1 MDENIKNIDEEK
13 LKESVN
19 EVLEKVRTQAM
30 LLGGRSMAMVIANI
44 IDESMRQPGKRSMN
58 DMKRI
63 VKNVR
68 DFCQKAIDV
77 KVEIP
82 KFGGDLDANCE
93 SKE

>member
-1 MDENIKNIDEEK
+1 MDENIKNVDEEK

-30 LLGGRSMAMVIANI
+30 LLGGRSFAMVIANI
-44 IDESMRQPGKRSMN
+44 IDEGMRQPGKRSMN

-63 VKNVR
+63 VKLVR
-68 DFCQKAIDV
+68 DFCQKAIDA

-82 KFGGDLDANCE
+82 KFGEDKDEA
-93 SKE
+93 